1 MDFEYVENILIDE
14 LIYASF
20 LVSGSK
26 DYVSTIQSLDN
37 DIDSRVLEEV
47 YLNLL
52 IQNQYCIRVLL
63 GHGFLYDKNLGKDL
77 AFYKLPIAE
86 QIKRFLSDKE
96 FAVSLIEK
104 YFKVFKHKKRYALV
118 LDALNIQERRI
129 WVKLSTWTDE
139 VLSFNDKIK
148 MIFKNLY
155 NMLLLEGYTLEEILN
170 IMFIYWDRNG
180 INPMLIE
187 KYMSYQVFVSSKAYQ
202 LKMMIVVVYQC
213 LLVSKEDDSELDYLR
228 SLVTLPSVTEEKRR
242 IFNHFLMLI
251 IEEKDREVTDE
262 VLKEVPMQY
271 RGFTL

>member
-63 GHGFLYDKNLGKDL
+63 SHGFLYDKNLGKDL
-77 AFYKLPIAE
+77 AFYKLPIDE

-104 YFKVFKHKKRYALV
+104 YFKVFKNKKRYALV

-139 VLSFNDKIK
+139 VVSFNDKIK

-155 NMLLLEGYTLEEILN
+155 NMLLLEGYNIEEILN

-228 SLVTLPSVTEEKRR
+228 SLVTLPSDTEEKRR

>member
-77 AFYKLPIAE
+77 AFYKLPIDE

-104 YFKVFKHKKRYALV
+104 YFKVFKNKKRYALV

-228 SLVTLPSVTEEKRR
+228 SLVTLPSDTEEKRR

>member
-1 MDFEYVENILIDE
+1 
-14 LIYASF
+14 
-20 LVSGSK
+20 
-26 DYVSTIQSLDN
+26 
-37 DIDSRVLEEV
+37 
-47 YLNLL
+47 
-52 IQNQYCIRVLL
+52 
-63 GHGFLYDKNLGKDL
+63 
-77 AFYKLPIAE
+77 
-86 QIKRFLSDKE
+86 
-96 FAVSLIEK
+96 
-104 YFKVFKHKKRYALV
+104 
-118 LDALNIQERRI
+118 
-129 WVKLSTWTDE
+129 
-139 VLSFNDKIK
+139 

-202 LKMMIVVVYQC
+202 LKMMVVVVYQC

-228 SLVTLPSVTEEKRR
+228 SLVTLPSDTEEKRR

-251 IEEKDREVTDE
+251 IEEKDREVTNE

>member
-52 IQNQYCIRVLL
+52 IQNQYCMRVLL

-104 YFKVFKHKKRYALV
+104 YFKVFKNKKRYALV

-213 LLVSKEDDSELDYLR
+213 LLVSKEDNSELDYLR
-228 SLVTLPSVTEEKRR
+228 SLVTLPSDTEEKRR